1 MEKVT
6 FNKKR
11 PEVVVKISSGEKFVI
26 KTAINDE
33 AWISVVDNV
42 LDYEEATERS
52 SAGGEAATDCEEQ
65 YRILYSMIKLEETRE
80 LGIVLLRGLIERITG
95 QHI

>member
-6 FNKKR
+6 FNKKI
-11 PEVVVKISSGEKFVI
+11 PEVVVKICSGETFVI

-42 LDYEEATERS
+42 LDYEEAKDSEQ
-52 SAGGEAATDCEEQ
+52 Q
-65 YRILYSMIKLEETRE
+65 YRILYNMIKLEETRE